1 MKHILDSETRAFF
14 DAVEASVERLGTHID
29 VLQIHLLDRDTP
41 FEEIMRA
48 LNDVVEGGQVRYIGA
63 NSVR

>member
-14 DAVEASVERLGTHID
+14 DAVEASVERLGTYID

-41 FEEIMRA
+41 LEEIMRA

>member
-14 DAVEASVERLGTHID
+14 DAVEASVERLGTYID

-41 FEEIMRA
+41 LEEIMRA
-48 LNDVVEGGQVRYIGA
+48 LNDVVEGGQVRYICA